1 MIYEEDPMRTTR
13 AIYLLVCVTM
23 VLSGTPAGETGDISG
38 STLSSLPGGGEG
50 SRCIYPFLPRVEGS
64 PEAIRMWLE
73 ATGRWRPTSEPGRTP
88 PADPQVGDTW
98 DWYIWDL
105 TGMPVA
111 NIKPCTVRGMGANS
125 YIVVDDEEW
134 NVTIDQDDVD
144 RIVTH
149 FEDQS
154 VGNFPTQGIWDLN
167 TSHFG
172 DPPNPLDGLDRVF
185 LLYYKFNIAADGFFW
200 SFDQFPDGTQP
211 WASNEAD
218 VVYMATDNSN
228 AGSDYMLG
236 VAAHEFEHMIHY
248 NHDANE
254 DTWVNE
260 GLAELAMWLFGN
272 PDTISGFNTN
282 PDNSLT
288 EWGSVWADYIQTY
301 LWTLYAYEQ
310 FGGQSMIWELVH
322 NTANGMIGYL
332 STLTGQGYSVTMENI
347 FGDWSVANYLDD
359 LTVPEGQYGYAG
371 DTLPPFVPFR
381 THNTYPESGTGNVQK
396 WATDYIRL
404 SNFGGTPIID
414 FNGDDGRDFRVF
426 VMALDSGLPTIVL
439 PLDLDGANDGYRVFT
454 EANGYAEVI
463 LCVANVYRTASAN
476 YTYDVDAISNL
487 IFADGFESGDLINW

>member
-1 MIYEEDPMRTTR
+1 MTKTGVMWF
-13 AIYLLVCVTM
+13 LVGVTL
-23 VLSGTPAGETGDISG
+23 VFSGAPPGETGDNSG
-38 STLSSLPGGGEG
+38 SVLSSLPDGPE
-50 SRCIYPFLPRVEGS
+50 RLHCIYPLLPRVSGS
-64 PEAIRMWLE
+64 PEAIRLWLE
-73 ATGRWRPTSEPGRTP
+73 ATGQWHPSRVLGRTP

-111 NIKPCTVRGMGANS
+111 NLKPCTVRGMGANS
-125 YIVVDDEEW
+125 YIVVDDDEW
-134 NVTIDQDDVD
+134 NVTIDQADVD

-154 VGNFPTQGIWDLN
+154 VGDFPDQGIWDLN

-172 DPPNPLDGLDRVF
+172 DPPNPLDNLDRVF
-185 LLYYKFNIAADGFFW
+185 LLYYKFNIASDGFFW
-200 SFDQFPDGTQP
+200 VFDQFPDGTQP

-218 VVYMATDNSN
+218 VVYMATDSG
-228 AGSDYMLG
+228 AAASDYMLA
-236 VAAHEFEHMIHY
+236 VAAHEFQHMIHY
-248 NHDANE
+248 NQDPNE
-254 DTWVNE
+254 DTWVDE

-288 EWGSVWADYIQTY
+288 DWGGYWSDYIQTY

-310 FGGQSMIWELVH
+310 FGGQPTIWDLVH
-322 NTANGMIGYL
+322 NAANGMSGYL
-332 STLTGQGYSVTMENI
+332 STLTGQGYCVTMENI

-359 LTVPEGQYGYAG
+359 TTVPEGEYGYSG
-371 DTLPPFVPFR
+371 DTLPPFTPFR
-381 THNTYPESGTGNVQK
+381 THNTYPDSGSGSVQK

-414 FNGDDGRDFRVF
+414 FNGDDARDFRVF
-426 VMALDSGLPTIVL
+426 VMALDSSLPTIVV
-439 PLDLDGANDGYRVFT
+439 PMTLDGANDGYHVFT

-463 LCVANVYRTASAN
+463 VSVANVYANSGAS

-487 IFADGFESGDLINW
+487 IFADGFESGDTTAW